1 MVPVLPV
8 HPICHKYWSLSY
20 RFIPYITSI
29 GPFPTVTFHY
39 ITSTGPCPTGTS
51 PLSQVLVPVLT
62 AHPLNPTTDPCPTDT
77 PPMSQVQVPFSAL
90 FHKYWLLSYRYIPY
104 ITILAP
110 LLTAHPLN
118 TKLLASVLPIHS
130 TCHMYLPLSY
140 RYILFITS
148 IGPCPTSISP
158 KPKNLTLSC
167 RYIPYMSSTVTSTIS
182 QVLVPV
188 LPEYHLYHKYWILP
202 YRYISK
208 INSTGPHL
216 QLYPLYD
223 NY

>member
-1 MVPVLPV
+1 M
-8 HPICHKYWSLSY
+8 YWSLSY

-29 GPFPTVTFHY
+29 CPFPTVTFHY

-77 PPMSQVQVPFSAL
+77 PPMSQVLFPILPFSTL

-110 LLTAHPLN
+110 VLTAHPLN
-118 TKLLASVLPIHS
+118 TKLLAPVLPIHS
-130 TCHMYLPLSY
+130 TCTCLYLIVTSSLSQVLVHVLPVYPL
-140 RYILFITS
+140 
-148 IGPCPTSISP
+148 
-158 KPKNLTLSC
+158 NLSC
-167 RYIPYMSSTVTSTIS
+167 RYIPYMSSTDPCPIVTSTIS

-202 YRYISK
+202 YRYIS
-208 INSTGPHL
+208 
-216 QLYPLYD
+216 
-223 NY
+223 

>member
-8 HPICHKYWSLSY
+8 HPICHMYWSLSY

-29 GPFPTVTFHY
+29 GPFPTVAFHY

-51 PLSQVLVPVLT
+51 PFSQVLVPVLT

-77 PPMSQVQVPFSAL
+77 PPMSQVLVPILPFSAL
-90 FHKYWLLSYRYIPY
+90 FHKYLLLSYWYIPY

-110 LLTAHPLN
+110 VLTAHPLN
-118 TKLLASVLPIHS
+118 TNLLAPVLPIHS

-140 RYILFITS
+140 RYISFITS

-158 KPKNLTLSC
+158 KPKNWTLSC
-167 RYIPYMSSTVTSTIS
+167 RYIPYMSSTDPCPVVTSTIS

-202 YRYISK
+202 YRYIS
-208 INSTGPHL
+208 
-216 QLYPLYD
+216 
-223 NY
+223 

>member
-1 MVPVLPV
+1 M
-8 HPICHKYWSLSY
+8 YWSLSY

-39 ITSTGPCPTGTS
+39 ITSTGPCPTDTS

-77 PPMSQVQVPFSAL
+77 PPMSQVLVPILPFSAQ

-110 LLTAHPLN
+110 VLTAYPLN
-118 TKLLASVLPIHS
+118 TKLLA
-130 TCHMYLPLSY
+130 LSY
-140 RYILFITS
+140 RYILHVTCTCLYLIVTS
-148 IGPCPTSISP
+148 P
-158 KPKNLTLSC
+158 LSQVLVHVLPVYPLNQ
-167 RYIPYMSSTVTSTIS
+167 RTGQFMPVHPIVTSTIS

-188 LPEYHLYHKYWILP
+188 LPVYHLYHKYWILP
-202 YRYISK
+202 YRYIS
-208 INSTGPHL
+208 
-216 QLYPLYD
+216 
-223 NY
+223 

>member
-1 MVPVLPV
+1 MSHVLVPVLPV
-8 HPICHKYWSLSY
+8 HPLYHKYWPLYYRYIPLYHKYWSM
-20 RFIPYITSI
+20 PYPYT
-29 GPFPTVTFHY
+29 PF
-39 ITSTGPCPTGTS
+39 ITSTGPC
-51 PLSQVLVPVLT
+51 LT

-77 PPMSQVQVPFSAL
+77 PPMSQVLVPILPFSAL

-110 LLTAHPLN
+110 VLTAHPLN
-118 TKLLASVLPIHS
+118 TKLLAPVLPIHS

-158 KPKNLTLSC
+158 KPKNWTLSC
-167 RYIPYMSSTVTSTIS
+167 RYIPYMSSTDPCPIVTSTIS

-188 LPEYHLYHKYWILP
+188 LPEYHLHHKYWILP
-202 YRYISK
+202 YRYIS
-208 INSTGPHL
+208 
-216 QLYPLYD
+216 
-223 NY
+223 